1 VLDPPG
7 PSVNLG
13 TIGGVGQ
20 TVGDVENDGTIYA
33 KNGIYEVTGN
43 ITTGIGQAG
52 SLIVNSGVSDLVLDQ
67 SVDSGQSALFGATT
81 GTLTIGQPGSFAAT
95 IFNFKAGDIIQALG
109 ASSGTFDTTAD
120 VLTLNTG
127 ATLQFF
133 GKYTDPTLFHVAGDG
148 TVSLSPPCF
157 AEGTRISAE
166 RGEVAVESL
175 LVGDRVQVIGSRLS
189 SQLITWIGRRTVDCT
204 RHPDPRKVWPVR
216 IEAGAFGPGR
226 PVRDLYLSP
235 NHAVYIDDVLIPAK
249 HLINGSTIAQAPVDE
264 ITYYHVEL
272 PCHAVLL
279 AEGLPAESYLDIGDR
294 SNFANAGDP
303 VALHPDF
310 ASRIWDAAGCAP
322 LVVTGP
328 ALDAARLWVNAL
340 AGRTI
345 LAA

>member
-1 VLDPPG
+1 
-7 PSVNLG
+7 
-13 TIGGVGQ
+13 
-20 TVGDVENDGTIYA
+20 
-33 KNGIYEVTGN
+33 
-43 ITTGIGQAG
+43 
-52 SLIVNSGVSDLVLDQ
+52 
-67 SVDSGQSALFGATT
+67 
-81 GTLTIGQPGSFAAT
+81 
-95 IFNFKAGDIIQALG
+95 
-109 ASSGTFDTTAD
+109 
-120 VLTLNTG
+120 
-127 ATLQFF
+127 
-133 GKYTDPTLFHVAGDG
+133 
-148 TVSLSPPCF
+148 
-157 AEGTRISAE
+157 
-166 RGEVAVESL
+166 
-175 LVGDRVQVIGSRLS
+175 
-189 SQLITWIGRRTVDCT
+189 
-204 RHPDPRKVWPVR
+204 VR

-322 LVVTGP
+322 LVVAGP